1 MHICIYLILF
11 YIPFEMGKEKTNR
24 KKESSTIG
32 WWSRASKATG
42 QRITRSFLPKKL
54 VCPQLVPF
62 PLGIKGCQLKT
73 MSPGSDST
81 FLLSAIYLPFSVTQ
95 SVAISF
101 LRASLGNR
109 GWWVK
114 GGSKWDP
121 MPSGTSVTQDNGCWL
136 GTVVSVVLSYM
147 QRARGSSMYP
157 YHLQFLIFVTSH
169 MYVWVE

>member
-1 MHICIYLILF
+1 MRWAKKKQT
-11 YIPFEMGKEKTNR
+11 ER
-24 KKESSTIG
+24 KKAVLLAGE
-32 WWSRASKATG
+32 AE
-42 QRITRSFLPKKL
+42 LPKQQARESPGLFCPKSF

-109 GWWVK
+109 G
-114 GGSKWDP
+114 
-121 MPSGTSVTQDNGCWL
+121 
-136 GTVVSVVLSYM
+136 
-147 QRARGSSMYP
+147 
-157 YHLQFLIFVTSH
+157 
-169 MYVWVE
+169 